1 MNYAYNYKNKNS
13 GGFMEEMNR
22 IQEIKNIFFLI
33 AFLFAEEKNNIKKMW
48 KKDVLIWVLA
58 CLAFF

>member
-33 AFLFAEEKNNIKKMW
+33 AFLFAEEKNNIKKM
-48 KKDVLIWVLA
+48 
-58 CLAFF
+58 

>member
-13 GGFMEEMNR
+13 GGFVKEINR

-33 AFLFAEEKNNIKKMW
+33 AFLFAEEKNNIKKCERKM
-48 KKDVLIWVLA
+48 
-58 CLAFF
+58 C